1 MTKSRTKTVST
12 IVWFL
17 SALVFSLAL
26 LAVGQSFA
34 RTTPQR
40 AEIERMVAEEAV
52 RAGIPVSLAMAVAKV
67 ESNFKPRALSSAG
80 ARGVMQIM
88 PKTGKDLYG
97 ASPDQLWDA
106 RYNIQIGVD
115 YLKNLHKRYGRWDWA
130 LSHYNG
136 GSRVGTPPNA
146 KVIPATRKY
155 VDAVLAWHR
164 RFERNETVIAMAE
177 AIDSRPE
184 RPAARQLDPANEYWM
199 FDEPAVLK
207 DWRHY
212 LKVADYWLGKKS
224 AQDAAQNTDIGETDP
239 ALGDMDATV
248 AEVYPVA
255 PVGDDVYATATGRP
269 SDDLKRRITARRL
282 QFRDRLSSGAK
293 PWTSNRGG
301 RFGEYGFNG

>member
-1 MTKSRTKTVST
+1 MIKTRAKTVT
-12 IVWFL
+12 LIVWLL
-17 SALVFSLAL
+17 SALVLVLAI
-26 LAVGQSFA
+26 LAAGQALA

-40 AEIERMVAEEAV
+40 AHIERMVAEEAL

-67 ESNFKPRALSSAG
+67 ESNFNSRALSSAG

-97 ASPDQLWDA
+97 ASPEELWDP
-106 RYNIQIGVD
+106 RYNIQIGID
-115 YLKNLHKRYGRWDWA
+115 FLKNLHKRYGRWDLA

-164 RFERNETVIAMAE
+164 RYARNETVMAMAE
-177 AIDSRPE
+177 AVESRPE
-184 RPAARQLDPANEYWM
+184 RPAARAIDPANEYWM

-212 LKVADYWLGKKS
+212 LRVADYWLGK
-224 AQDAAQNTDIGETDP
+224 NTGKPETEGETDP
-239 ALGDMDATV
+239 ALAEPEVPV
-248 AEVYPVA
+248 AEYA
-255 PVGDDVYATATGRP
+255 PDAPAGGDAFAITTGRP
-269 SDDLKRRITARRL
+269 SDELKRRIAARRL
-282 QFRDRLSSGAK
+282 QFRDRLNSGAM
-293 PWTSNRGG
+293 PWSSQRSG
-301 RFGEYGFNG
+301 RFDGYGFPG